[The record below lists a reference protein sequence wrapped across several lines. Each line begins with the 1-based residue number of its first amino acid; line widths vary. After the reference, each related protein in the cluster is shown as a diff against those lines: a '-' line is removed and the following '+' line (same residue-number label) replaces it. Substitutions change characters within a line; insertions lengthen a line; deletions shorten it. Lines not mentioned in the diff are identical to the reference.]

1 MELRQYF
8 LHSQGVPHQRSRYIN
23 VVLSLHKT
31 SRSRTFF
38 QTFVKLKSHVCLF
51 FSGIREYARR
61 AGASVVVFSD
71 DDIPRLLCAK
81 KSVGAV
87 NLFCFPAMSNF
98 HGYKWDLSLVTRL
111 QENPD
116 NLVLLDAGRGP
127 SYETKLVDWLWL
139 PKHKKIFSI
148 CFLI

>member
-1 MELRQYF
+1 MSSF
-8 LHSQGVPHQRSRYIN
+8 LYK
-23 VVLSLHKT
+23 KT
-31 SRSRTFF
+31 SQPRNFF
-38 QTFVKLKSHVCLF
+38 QTFYYNYNAF
-51 FSGIREYARR
+51 FTGIREFARR

-71 DDIPRLLCAK
+71 DDIPSLLCAK

-116 NLVLLDAGRGP
+116 NLVLLDAGKGP
-127 SYETKLVDWLWL
+127 SSETKSVLSRLVTKTQAL
-139 PKHKKIFSI
+139 FSQVV
-148 CFLI
+148 F